1 MPSLSGL
8 SFAHPE
14 VAAGRRARLC
24 LDEGSLRDAHT
35 RLRSSGH
42 DVFLLPT
49 CLRVE
54 IVWSGGPEQA
64 SEVLT
69 SIYGDE
75 SMSNIGVSR
84 TDWDVF
90 LHLCRIAAGLDS
102 PTVGETEV
110 LSQFRQAVSVY
121 QDSAHGLGRVL
132 EAAIGIGREARRH
145 LGEATNGSLGAVAA
159 RAAAAHERVAI
170 LGAGAMARSAA
181 RLLSGRE
188 LRIFA
193 RRPGRVAGHE
203 TRPWEESVEA
213 LATDSVVICTVPGLG
228 PLLTDESVEAALR
241 RRTGR
246 LELIDLG
253 MPPGF
258 ESLRDHPAIGYL
270 GIDEVASSVEGRAVP
285 AVEELVLAEAATS
298 WHRLTASDRVGS
310 VIAAM
315 LGQAERAVDQEVHRF
330 AGRLSGAD
338 DPEQILRQLAH
349 TVARRVLHPP
359 ISYVGSTVRGS
370 EAVEVLAEAFGVSDE

>member
-24 LDEGSLRDAHT
+24 LDQESLRDAHI

-42 DVFLLPT
+42 DVFLLST

-54 IVWSGGPEQA
+54 IVWSGGPA
-64 SEVLT
+64 GAADLLT
-69 SIYGDE
+69 CIYGDAT
-75 SMSNIGVSR
+75 MSNVGVSR

-110 LSQFRQAVSVY
+110 LSQFRQAVSLT
-121 QDSAHGLGRVL
+121 QDSAQGLGRVL
-132 EAAIGIGREARRH
+132 EAAVGIGREARRH
-145 LGEATNGSLGAVAA
+145 LGEVPNGSLGSVAA
-159 RAAAAHERVAI
+159 RVAAAHERVAI
-170 LGAGAMARSAA
+170 MGAGAMAQSAA
-181 RLLSGRE
+181 RMLSRAE
-188 LRIFA
+188 LSIFA
-193 RRPGRVAGHE
+193 RRPGKVAGHE
-203 TRPWEESVEA
+203 TRPWEDSLEA
-213 LATDSVVICTVPGLG
+213 LASHAVVISTVPGPG
-228 PLLTDESVEAALR
+228 PLLTDESVGAALSG
-241 RRTGR
+241 RTDH
-246 LELIDLG
+246 LQLIDLG

-258 ESLRDHPAIGYL
+258 ESLRDHPVVSYL
-270 GIDEVASSVEGRAVP
+270 GIDDIASSAPGKAVP
-285 AVEELVLAEAATS
+285 AVEELVLAEASSS
-298 WHRLTASDRVGS
+298 WHRLAASDRVGY

-315 LGQAERAVDQEVHRF
+315 LGQAEQAVDQEVQRF
-330 AGRLSGAD
+330 AGRLPGAE

-359 ISYVGSTVRGS
+359 ISYVGSTAGGD
-370 EAVEVLAEAFGVSDE
+370 EAVDVLAEAFGVSDE